1 MTIEEALKQAV
12 EKRNAKRNA
21 KAKEL
26 PKNINDFLGSIL
38 PIAIAQDKPTV
49 SVVFKRE
56 NVSKT
61 LWNELVEYGTKNLY
75 GNYRKNMLDLIV
87 DDVYR
92 PYLSDY
98 SISIGYLKSDEL
110 PIRVSFY
117 IKQD

>member
-1 MTIEEALKQAV
+1 MTTEEALKQAV

-26 PKNINDFLGSIL
+26 PKHINDFLGSIL

-61 LWNELVEYGTKNLY
+61 LWDELVEYGTKNLY
-75 GNYRKNMLDLIV
+75 GNYRKDMLDLIV
-87 DDVYR
+87 EDVYK

-98 SISIGYLKSDEL
+98 SVTAVYLSNNEL
-110 PIRVSFY
+110 HIRVTFTLE
-117 IKQD
+117 QD